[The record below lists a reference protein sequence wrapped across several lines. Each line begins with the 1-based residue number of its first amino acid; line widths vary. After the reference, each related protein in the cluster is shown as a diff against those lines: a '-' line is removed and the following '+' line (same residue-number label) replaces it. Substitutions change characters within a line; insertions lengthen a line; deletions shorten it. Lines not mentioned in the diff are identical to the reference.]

1 MSGVAQNP
9 IQHLSFPQPQEK
21 CELGQSLRIAICIRA
36 LLAGQT
42 GCRIAGWE
50 ERSVPNLPN
59 WFCVRPKNVPPGRSG
74 PHVGP
79 SLPHRMIIEEKW
91 EDGAT

>member
-42 GCRIAGWE
+42 GWSGLQDGR
-50 ERSVPNLPN
+50 RSAQ
-59 WFCVRPKNVPPGRSG
+59 FQTCQTGSASG
-74 PHVGP
+74 P
-79 SLPHRMIIEEKW
+79 RMCHQA
-91 EDGAT
+91 DQAHM